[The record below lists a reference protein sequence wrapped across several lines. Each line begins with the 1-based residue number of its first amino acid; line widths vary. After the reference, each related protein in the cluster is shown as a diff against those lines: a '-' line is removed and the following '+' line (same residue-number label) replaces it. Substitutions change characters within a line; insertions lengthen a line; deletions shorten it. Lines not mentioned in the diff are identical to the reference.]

1 MTCTLR
7 FVFAATLSF
16 LFAGATAAGDADN
29 SCVYNVANIYSF
41 FNDQLRA
48 ELKVTADQQ
57 RGLDASRE
65 RRDAIWRE
73 HIQFR
78 QKVINS
84 NLPEREKN
92 AKLRAQES
100 QAVDDMCKVYSE
112 TLRPEQVKRMKQIV
126 LQMRGI
132 AIFEFPEVQKALK
145 IGDAEAKQLHDAW
158 DKWARDAGAQLN
170 ADVAANK
177 ISKQQAGTKAGNLTR
192 SVPQE
197 IRGMLSREQRRVLDD
212 LLGEKFNYK

>member
-1 MTCTLR
+1 MIHITR
-7 FVFAATLSF
+7 FVFAVTLLS
-16 LFAGATAAGDADN
+16 LLAGSTHAGDADN
-29 SCVYNVANIYSF
+29 SCMYSVANIYSF

-48 ELKVTADQQ
+48 ELKVTTDQQ
-57 RGLDASRE
+57 RGLDASRD

-73 HIQFR
+73 YIQAR

-92 AKLRAQES
+92 PKLRAQEI

-112 TLRPEQVKRMKQIV
+112 TLRSEQVKRMKQIV

-145 IGDAEAKQLHDAW
+145 IGDAEAKQLHNAW

-170 ADVAANK
+170 EDVAAKK
-177 ISKQQAGTKAGNLTR
+177 ITKQQAGTKAGNLTR
-192 SVPQE
+192 SVPKE
-197 IRGMLSREQRRVLDD
+197 IRESLSREQRRVLDD

>member
-1 MTCTLR
+1 MTCTTR
-7 FVFAATLSF
+7 FVFAVTLSF
-16 LFAGATAAGDADN
+16 LLAGATCAGDADN
-29 SCVYNVANIYSF
+29 SSMYNVANIYSF

-48 ELKVTADQQ
+48 ELKVTADQL

-73 HIQFR
+73 YIQAR

-84 NLPEREKN
+84 SLPEREKN
-92 AKLRAQES
+92 GKLRAQEI
-100 QAVDDMCKVYSE
+100 QAVDDMCKVYGE
-112 TLRPEQVKRMKQIV
+112 TLRPEQVKRLKQIV

-132 AIFEFPEVQKALK
+132 AIFDYPEVRKALK

-158 DKWARDAGAQLN
+158 DKWAIEAGAQLN
-170 ADVAANK
+170 DDVAAKK
-177 ISKQQAGTKAGNLTR
+177 ITKQQAGTKAGNLTR

-197 IRGMLSREQRRVLDD
+197 IRETLSKEQRRVLDD

>member
-1 MTCTLR
+1 MTCTIR
-7 FVFAATLSF
+7 VVFAVTLSF
-16 LFAGATAAGDADN
+16 LLAGATCAGDADN
-29 SCVYNVANIYSF
+29 SCMYNLASIHSF

-73 HIQFR
+73 HIQAR

-84 NLPEREKN
+84 NLSERDKN
-92 AKLRAQES
+92 AKLRAQEI
-100 QAVDDMCKVYSE
+100 QAVDDMCKVYGE
-112 TLRPEQVKRMKQIV
+112 TLRPEQLKRMKQIV

-145 IGDAEAKQLHDAW
+145 IGNAEAEQLHDAW
-158 DKWARDAGAQLN
+158 NKWAREAGAQLN
-170 ADVAANK
+170 EDVAAKK
-177 ISKQQAGTKAGNLTR
+177 ITKQQAGTKAGNLIR
-192 SVPQE
+192 SVPPE
-197 IRGMLSREQRRVLDD
+197 IRETLSREQRRVLDN